1 MSTEHKHFTLFNPDA
16 NYDFVGRRQLYYALT
31 GVGILASIIA
41 LATLGFNKGIDF
53 KGGSKL
59 IVAFEPDAKVD
70 RTSLHDAVTAV
81 LKDATKKSDVGQV
94 EVQDFSTGGANA
106 GKKHFSAVTELT
118 SMVTPDR
125 RDKLAAKLKEKFPKA
140 EVQWAAEGEDRV
152 FVSLADPA
160 KVAPTYA
167 ALKEVFAAEGFA
179 KVGTGSDAE
188 SQLDVNLF
196 RSLQMM
202 QTENRPEAEQKAEE
216 DKLRA
221 AKDKDLQD
229 RADSR
234 FTVVVEEFKA
244 KIEQGIAA
252 KFGKGFVAVVS
263 STAISPSVADDLMSQ
278 GLVAILY
285 AIVGIV
291 LYIVMRFDVRYA
303 PGALIALVHDVV
315 LVIGAFSVAQVKF
328 SMPVIAAVLTV
339 AGYSIT
345 DTIVV
350 FDRIREMQEKHE
362 GAPIDVVIN
371 AAINTTM
378 SRTVLTSLTTFLTSI
393 SIFLFGGG
401 LIRDFAFAMCIGVV
415 VGTFSSIFV
424 ASPVFMWLHERFEA
438 RKAAAAKDK
447 GNRAPIRVA
456 PVQG

>member
-1 MSTEHKHFTLFNPDA
+1 MSAGHKHFTLFNPDA

-53 KGGSKL
+53 KGGTKL
-59 IVAFEPDAKVD
+59 ILAFDEKSPVE
-70 RTSLHDAVTAV
+70 RVQLHGAVSTV
-81 LKDATKKSDVGQV
+81 LQQATGKQDVGQV
-94 EVQDFSTGGANA
+94 EVQDFSTGGTAG
-106 GKKHFSAVTELT
+106 GKKHFSVVTELT
-118 SMVTPDR
+118 SVVTKER
-125 RDKLAAKLKEKFPKA
+125 REALTAKLKAKFDKA
-140 EVQWAAEGEDRV
+140 EIEWASEGEDRV
-152 FVSLADPA
+152 FVSLTDPV
-160 KVAPTYA
+160 KVMPTYEA
-167 ALKEVFAAEGFA
+167 MREVFRQGGFP

-202 QTENRPEAEQKAEE
+202 QTEGKKDMDIKGEEQK
-216 DKLRA
+216 LRDQK
-221 AKDKDLQD
+221 AKDLAE
-229 RADSR
+229 RSDSR

-244 KIEQGIAA
+244 KLEDGIAA
-252 KFGKGFVAVVS
+252 KYGKTFLGVES
-263 STAISPSVADDLMSQ
+263 STAIAPSVADDLMSQ

-291 LYIVMRFDVRYA
+291 LYIILRFDVRYA

-350 FDRIREMQEKHE
+350 FDRIREMQERHE

-424 ASPVFMWLHERFEA
+424 ASPVFMWLHERLEA
-438 RKAAAAKDK
+438 RKAAMAKVS
-447 GNRAPIRVA
+447 GRAPIQIA
-456 PVQG
+456 PAQG

>member
-1 MSTEHKHFTLFNPDA
+1 MSTEHKHFSLFNPDA

-31 GVGILASIIA
+31 GVGILASVIA

-59 IVAFEPDAKVD
+59 IVAFEGSSNVD
-70 RTSLHDAVTAV
+70 RHAVHDAVAGT
-81 LKDATKKSDVGQV
+81 LQQATGKKDVGQV
-94 EVQDFSTGGANA
+94 EVQDFSTGGTGSA
-106 GKKHFSAVTELT
+106 KKHFSVVTELT
-118 SMVTPDR
+118 SMVTAEKR
-125 RDKLAAKLKEKFPKA
+125 TALTAKIKDKFPKA
-140 EVQWAAEGEDRV
+140 DVQWAAEGEDRV
-152 FVSLADPA
+152 FVTLVDPV
-160 KVAPTYA
+160 KVTPTYDT
-167 ALKEVFAAEGFA
+167 LRQVFGEAGFP

-196 RSLQMM
+196 RTLQML
-202 QTENRPEAEQKAEE
+202 QSENKKEDEVKAEE
-216 DKLRA
+216 QKLRDQK
-221 AKDKDLQD
+221 AKDLAD

-234 FTVVVEEFKA
+234 FTVVVEEFKG
-244 KIEQGIAA
+244 KIETGLQV
-252 KFGKGFVAVVS
+252 KFSKSFAGVES

-285 AIVGIV
+285 AIVGII
-291 LYIVMRFDVRYA
+291 LYIVLRFDVRYA

-350 FDRIREMQEKHE
+350 FDRIREMQERHE

-371 AAINTTM
+371 SAINTTM
-378 SRTVLTSLTTFLTSI
+378 SRTVLTSLTTFITSI

-424 ASPVFMWLHERFEA
+424 ASPVFLWLHERFEA
-438 RKAAAAKDK
+438 RKAAMAKQGGD
-447 GNRAPIRVA
+447 RAPIQIA
-456 PVQG
+456 PAQG

>member
-59 IVAFEPDAKVD
+59 IVAFDGAATVD
-70 RTSLHDAVTAV
+70 RHAVHDAVAGTIQQ
-81 LKDATKKSDVGQV
+81 ATGKKDVGQV
-94 EVQDFSTGGANA
+94 EVQDFSTGGTGSA
-106 GKKHFSAVTELT
+106 KKHFSVVTELT
-118 SMVTPDR
+118 SMVTAEKR
-125 RDKLAAKLKEKFPKA
+125 TGLTAKLKEKFPKA
-140 EVQWAAEGEDRV
+140 DVQWAAEGEDRV
-152 FVSLADPA
+152 FLTLVDPV
-160 KVAPTYA
+160 KVAPTYETLRA
-167 ALKEVFAAEGFA
+167 VFNEAGFP

-196 RSLQMM
+196 RTLQML
-202 QTENRPEAEQKAEE
+202 QSETKQEAEVKAEEAKLREQKAKE
-216 DKLRA
+216 LT
-221 AKDKDLQD
+221 D

-234 FTVVVEEFKA
+234 FTVVVEEFKG
-244 KIEQGIAA
+244 KIETGLQA
-252 KFGKGFVAVVS
+252 KFGKGFIGVES

-285 AIVGIV
+285 AIVGII

-303 PGALIALVHDVV
+303 PGALIALIHDVV

-350 FDRIREMQEKHE
+350 FDRIREMQERHE
-362 GAPIDVVIN
+362 GAPIDVIIN
-371 AAINTTM
+371 SAINTTM
-378 SRTVLTSLTTFLTSI
+378 SRTVLTSLTTFMTSV

-438 RKAAAAKDK
+438 RKAALAKAGD
-447 GNRAPIRVA
+447 NRAPIQIA
-456 PVQG
+456 PAQG